1 MNGVDD
7 PILMAFLDG
16 ELEPLERAHIEQAL
30 AADAGLRERLEVQRR
45 LRARLADRYDPI
57 VREDVPERLREIVES
72 HAAALV

>member
-7 PILMAFLDG
+7 PILMAFFDG
-16 ELEPLERAHIEQAL
+16 ELDPFERARIEQAL

-57 VREDVPERLREIVES
+57 VREDLPEHLLEIVER
-72 HAAALV
+72 HAALV

>member
-1 MNGVDD
+1 MKGVED

-16 ELEPLERAHIEQAL
+16 ELDPLERARIEQAL

-57 VREDVPERLREIVES
+57 VREDVPEHLLEIVERR
-72 HAAALV
+72 AALV

>member
-16 ELEPLERAHIEQAL
+16 ELEPVERARIEQAL
-30 AADAGLRERLEVQRR
+30 AADAGLCERLEAQRR

-57 VREDVPERLREIVES
+57 VREDVPEHLLEIVER
-72 HAAALV
+72 HAALV

>member
-1 MNGVDD
+1 MNGVED

-16 ELEPLERAHIEQAL
+16 ELDPFERARIEQAL

-57 VREDVPERLREIVES
+57 VREDVPEHLLEIVERR
-72 HAAALV
+72 AALV